1 MRYRTRAGGI
11 GWLVLLFWVKVNGLH
26 AQGWDPLPQER
37 WFGEEVKTWS
47 LRQEHALSGLILQAA
62 ASTKQGSGVS
72 SDLAHEEVKA
82 LAQCLHAVAHRRAEA
97 DRLCEDFLRLYPTHP
112 SVSTVQLA
120 YAIYL
125 GQEERYTDARS
136 ILDSMNWYS
145 LGWHEAQQYHYLQG
159 FLRINSDTA
168 SAAGHWLQALGS
180 VGPYRNAARYAL
192 LVLRMQQGQAV
203 AMLDLVQELEKDSV
217 YRERC
222 SYPSA
227 WARTLQGDTLGVML
241 TLDSLRKR
249 SLNLTDAQGLMR
261 LGLRLSYAQAQSA
274 SYTMFWKA
282 ATDAGYPPS
291 VDDTLRWCSM
301 LSLQGSW
308 DTVLN
313 LVKGLESWPDS
324 LKTTAY
330 GMMGWAW
337 LGKAGDGGPDR
348 YKARARAAFQRITER
363 EVDGSQ
369 REKAFYLYAKLSY
382 EVGESPSN
390 FRALA
395 AFLQQYPQSIYRE
408 ELSEYLSDLAMRA
421 HHYQESLRI
430 LRSVSQKTKRLQGL
444 LQRLYYQ
451 QGLTWF
457 NQRRFVECLP
467 YLDSSLLYPVDSNLR
482 AATMFWKSEL
492 YHKVGEYNQALLW
505 MKNFVDADCFN
516 ATLRSWGCHLLAANY
531 QLGHLSFRLERP
543 TQAVRYLSLAVQEGK
558 TMGDLNDVEA
568 AMHRDAYTRLA
579 DAYLRDGQIEA
590 AIRQFNFC
598 INELR
603 TDVDY
608 ARYQIAICYGIIKNN
623 DRKRQQLSSLIDQN
637 PPSDYRMYALMEL
650 AMTAYQESS
659 FDSALWCIRQIR
671 QDYPRHRLAFVA
683 MNLQGSVYLEQQN
696 DSLAMTVFEEVIKE
710 AAGLPE
716 AKDALFELRQWCI
729 RNNQPQKYLDIAGKN
744 GLLAL
749 QDDPRDSI
757 LFESAQYSLDAGK
770 FFEAL
775 AAYTQYLQ
783 EYPGGSFKANALYYR
798 AVAAEKVGDPE
809 TLRRDLEALLKMP
822 QNLFTERAML
832 KLATVYMGIKNLQGS
847 ADVYRKLLEGT
858 FSQSSRLDAVM
869 GLVRAYTLLKEYV
882 AVDSLVKRFGSG
894 PEWGRNNRDE
904 LLWHAANATR
914 YRGQTSIAQRML
926 RNLADSSTNEW
937 AARSLYDLASIAYDR
952 KDYSVSQDILFD
964 LTDRWPQFSE
974 WYGRGLLL
982 LADNL
987 VAVKEKEQAIAVL
1000 QNLIEGREP
1009 DEITRTAE
1017 NRLKEWKP

>member
-1 MRYRTRAGGI
+1 MRYRSTRGGI
-11 GWLVLLFWVKVNGLH
+11 GWLVFLLLLRANSLE
-26 AQGWDPLPQER
+26 AQGWEPMPQDR
-37 WFGEEVKTWS
+37 WFGDDVMTWS
-47 LRQEHALSGLILQAA
+47 LRQEHALSGLILR
-62 ASTKQGSGVS
+62 ASAPATTVDGVYSEGVS
-72 SDLAHEEVKA
+72 GEVKA

-97 DRLCEDFLRLYPTHP
+97 DRLCEDFIRLYPTNS
-112 SVSTVQLA
+112 SVPTVQLA
-120 YAIYL
+120 YASYL
-125 GQEERYTDARS
+125 AHEERFMEAKS
-136 ILDSMNWYS
+136 CLDSMNWYN
-145 LGWHEAQQYHYLQG
+145 LGFNEAQQYHYLRG
-159 FLRINSDTA
+159 FLQVNSDTA
-168 SAAGHWLQALGS
+168 SAASHWMQAMGS
-180 VGPYRNAARYAL
+180 EGPYRNAARYAL
-192 LVLRMQQGQAV
+192 MVLRLQQRQAV
-203 AMLDLVQELEKDSV
+203 AILDLVKELESDTV
-217 YRERC
+217 YRDRC
-222 SYPSA
+222 HYPSA
-227 WARTLQGDTLGVML
+227 WARVWQGDTLGVL
-241 TLDSLRKR
+241 LSLDSLRK
-249 SLNLTDAQGLMR
+249 SSSKTADTQSLMR
-261 LGLRLSYAQAQSA
+261 LGLRLAYARAQASTYTSFFKA
-274 SYTMFWKA
+274 SV
-282 ATDAGYPPS
+282 DAGYQPS
-291 VDDTLRWCSM
+291 VEDTLRWCSM
-301 LSLQGSW
+301 LSLEGSW
-308 DTVLN
+308 DTVLS
-313 LVKGLESWPDS
+313 LIKGLESWPDS
-324 LKTTAY
+324 LKTNAY
-330 GMMGWAW
+330 GIMGWAW
-337 LGKAGDGGPDR
+337 LSKAGEGGPNR

-363 EVDGSQ
+363 ELEGSQ
-369 REKAFYLYAKLSY
+369 REQAFYLYAKLSY

-395 AFLQQYPQSIYRE
+395 AFLQQYPQSIHRD

-457 NQRRFVECLP
+457 NQRRYVECLP
-467 YLDSSLLYPVDSNLR
+467 YLDSSLSYPVDSNLR
-482 AATMFWKSEL
+482 SATMFWKSEL

-505 MKNFVDADCFN
+505 MKNFVDAGTFN
-516 ATLRSWGCHLLAANY
+516 VTLRSWGCHLLAANY

-543 TQAVRYLSLAVQEGK
+543 SQAVRYLKQAVQEGK
-558 TMGDLNDVEA
+558 TMGELSEIEA
-568 AMHRDAYTRLA
+568 AMHRDAYARLA
-579 DAYLRDGQIEA
+579 DAYLRDGQIES

-598 INELR
+598 INELQR
-603 TDVDY
+603 DVDY
-608 ARYQIAICYGIIKNN
+608 ARYQIAICYGILKNN
-623 DRKRQQLSSLIDQN
+623 ERKRQELSSLIEQN

-659 FDSALWCIRQIR
+659 FDSAVWCIRQIR

-683 MNLQGSVYLEQQN
+683 MNLLGSVYLEEQK
-696 DSLAMTVFEEVIKE
+696 DSLAMSVFEEVIKE

-775 AAYTQYLQ
+775 AAYTQYLK

-809 TLRRDLEALLKMP
+809 MLRGDLEALLNMP
-822 QNLFTERAML
+822 HNLFTERAML
-832 KLATVYMGIKNLQGS
+832 KLATVYLGIKNLQGS
-847 ADVYRKLLEGT
+847 VDVYRKLMSGT

-869 GLVRAYTLLKEYV
+869 GLVRASTLLKDYV
-882 AVDSLVKRFGSG
+882 TVDSLVKRYGSG
-894 PEWGRNNRDE
+894 PEWGQNNRDE

-914 YRGQTSIAQRML
+914 YRGQLSAAQRLL

-937 AARSLYDLASIAYDR
+937 AARSLYDLATIAFER
-952 KDYSVSQDILFD
+952 KDYSGSQDLLFD
-964 LTDRWPQFSE
+964 LTDRWPQFNE

-982 LADNL
+982 LAENL
-987 VAVKEKEQAIAVL
+987 VAVKEKEQAKAVL

-1017 NRLKEWKP
+1017 MRLKEWKL